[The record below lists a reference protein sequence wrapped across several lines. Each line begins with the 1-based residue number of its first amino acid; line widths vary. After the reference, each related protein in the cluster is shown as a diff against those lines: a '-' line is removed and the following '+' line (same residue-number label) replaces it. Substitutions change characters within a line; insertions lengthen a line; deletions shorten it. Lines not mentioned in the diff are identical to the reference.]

1 MSSYLLITSG
11 EKKVTHFYMFK
22 RKKEEEENIG
32 KWKVSLMPTYFTV
45 NFEYILSFNDIVFP
59 IVSPNNWVPH

>member
-11 EKKVTHFYMFK
+11 EKKNTSFLYVQN
-22 RKKEEEENIG
+22 KKEDENIG

-45 NFEYILSFNDIVFP
+45 NFEYILSFNEIVFP
-59 IVSPNNWVPH
+59 IVSHNNWVPN

>member
-11 EKKVTHFYMFK
+11 EKKNTSFLYVQN
-22 RKKEEEENIG
+22 KKEENIG

-59 IVSPNNWVPH
+59 ILSHNNWVPN